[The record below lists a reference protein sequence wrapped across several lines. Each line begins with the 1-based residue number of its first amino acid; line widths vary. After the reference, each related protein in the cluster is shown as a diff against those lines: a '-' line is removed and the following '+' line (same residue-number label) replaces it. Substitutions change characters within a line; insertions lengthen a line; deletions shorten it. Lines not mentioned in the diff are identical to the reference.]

1 VNAVLKEG
9 QELKDKLIGFDR
21 GKMKLSLK
29 ALTKEESE

>member
-9 QELKDKLIGFDR
+9 QELKVKLIGFDR

-29 ALTKEESE
+29 ALAKEESE